1 MPTAALSPIA
11 IYGTTNGAR
20 ISPFRT
26 FYADNETDLTGMGVT
41 KEVYSGLVNLLYQ
54 ATPQLRFGM
63 EYQHSR
69 REIEAGDSG
78 NMDRLQFSTIY
89 AF

>member
-1 MPTAALSPIA
+1 
-11 IYGTTNGAR
+11 
-20 ISPFRT
+20 
-26 FYADNETDLTGMGVT
+26 MGVT

-69 REIEAGDSG
+69 CEIEAGASG